1 MSLAPTSERLQI
13 HENLVTTDLVLDV
26 PLNTERR
33 ETTPE
38 RSVNS
43 EYPGLVPIVSIH
55 LGSPAAQSRYPVGD
69 LSVSPSLSTQ
79 APTFSHL
86 EVDVQISRK
95 TRFWQMKAGRNVV
108 QSVHPDDIT
117 QKLRAMKAST

>member
-1 MSLAPTSERLQI
+1 MSFAPMSERLPTQ
-13 HENLVTTDLVLDV
+13 ENFVTTDLTLDD

-33 ETTPE
+33 ETTLR

-43 EYPGLVPIVSIH
+43 EYPDLVPIVGIYPR
-55 LGSPAAQSRYPVGD
+55 SPTAQSLYPAGD
-69 LSVSPSLSTQ
+69 LGVPPSLSTQ
-79 APTFSHL
+79 APAYSDL
-86 EVDVQISRK
+86 EVDVQISRR

>member
-13 HENLVTTDLVLDV
+13 HENLVTADLVPDD

-33 ETTPE
+33 ETTLG

-43 EYPGLVPIVSIH
+43 EYQDLVPIVSIH
-55 LGSPAAQSRYPVGD
+55 PGSPTAQSRYPVGD
-69 LSVSPSLSTQ
+69 LSISPSLSTQ
-79 APTFSHL
+79 APAYSNL
-86 EVDVQISRK
+86 EVDVQISRR
-95 TRFWQMKAGRNVV
+95 TRFWKMKAGRNVV